1 MVAVE
6 GPMRP
11 PADDESPP
19 GSGQA
24 SGPEPDGS
32 GEGALRVLLV
42 DDHTFFRA
50 GLRTLLEEQRITV
63 LEARSGEAALEL
75 AAKVAPDV
83 VLMDLHMPGMSGIE
97 ATRRLSDA
105 MPGTPVVMLTMS
117 ADDAHVVEAVRAGA
131 RGYLLKDAE
140 LAEIVAGVRAAAAG
154 ESWISP
160 RVTAVL
166 LDTVRDASASSPEDA
181 GGPELSDR
189 ERAILRL
196 IAAGRDNTQIGREM
210 HISPATVKNHVS
222 SILAKLEVANR
233 VEAAVYA
240 VRRGLA

>member
-1 MVAVE
+1 
-6 GPMRP
+6 MRP

-19 GSGQA
+19 DTGRVSR
-24 SGPEPDGS
+24 PEPDRPRA
-32 GEGALRVLLV
+32 GALRVLVV

-50 GLRTLLEEQRITV
+50 GMRTLLEEHGIAV
-63 LEARSGEAALEL
+63 SEARSGEAAVEL
-75 AAKVAPDV
+75 VASVAPDV

-97 ATRRLSDA
+97 ATRHVSA
-105 MPGTPVVMLTMS
+105 VAPGIPVVMLTLS
-117 ADDAHVVEAVRAGA
+117 ADDEHVVEAVRAGA

-166 LDTVRDASASSPEDA
+166 LDTVRSVSASSSEDRGSA
-181 GGPELSDR
+181 ELSDR

-196 IAAGRDNTQIGREM
+196 IADGRDNTQIGQEM

-222 SILAKLEVANR
+222 SILAKLQVANR